1 MTTSE
6 YPYAA
11 RRIGEAL
18 EALAETALAL
28 GRYDDPAIVETCRAL
43 ADVAYGVLTEAE
55 RLTIRTIAVTA
66 LKEAARATRA
76 AADEMPASEMR
87 AYLMAHHARDIPAR
101 VSEVARQVLERERKQ
116 NERKQNR
123 E

>member
-6 YPYAA
+6 YQYAA

-28 GRYDDPAIVETCRAL
+28 GRYDDPAMVETCRAL
-43 ADVAYGVLTEAE
+43 ADTASGVLAEAE
-55 RLTIRTIAVTA
+55 RLAIRTIAVTT
-66 LKEAARATRA
+66 LQEAARATRA
-76 AADEMPASEMR
+76 AADELPATERR
-87 AYLMAHHARDIPAR
+87 AYLMAHHARDIPGR
-101 VSEVARQVLERERKQ
+101 VSEVVRQLLERERKQ
-116 NERKQNR
+116 NR